1 MFNPVHKIKKFV
13 KNPDGSSY
21 WYEDII
27 HGWLATGFKDKFNR
41 EIFEGD
47 KVQYWVD
54 YEPIIEIIKFDD
66 GEFFLDDCEKSLNN
80 FYSDELAVVGHIT
93 EDEK

>member
-1 MFNPVHKIKKFV
+1 M

-21 WYEDII
+21 WYADTI

-54 YEPIIEIIKFDD
+54 YESIIEIIKFDD
-66 GEFFLDDCEKSLNN
+66 GEFFLDDCEKSLND

-93 EDEK
+93 EDEQ